1 MDSISAAVLNFD
13 FAGPFKTS
21 ATLHEGQ
28 TPDYG
33 FFEAV
38 SGSVG
43 YFAQDFV
50 TSLQIPFY

>member
-50 TSLQIPFY
+50 TSLQIPVH